1 MTAVRSTA
9 TGLLID
15 CWADVDRL
23 VLGIDPQLAELKPG
37 HGSSVAWTIGHITNQ
52 VDTWI
57 NGRFADRT
65 PHSLIG
71 RDEFRRGGSGAAEN
85 WIEILRGVS
94 EVRRT
99 AAGFLG
105 DIEDRDLETRI
116 PYDGSIIE
124 LRQTGLTLRYALAR
138 IVSHHYFH
146 LGEMA
151 WWLGS
156 RGVAVGDY
164 PGPLI
169 NALSAG

>member
-1 MTAVRSTA
+1 MTRVRSSA

-23 VLGIDPQLAELKPG
+23 VVDIDPHLAELKPD
-37 HGSSVAWTIGHITNQ
+37 HGSSVAWTVGHITNQ
-52 VDTWI
+52 VDAWI

-65 PHSLIG
+65 PHALIG

-85 WIEILRGVS
+85 WVQILRGVS
-94 EVRRT
+94 EVRR
-99 AAGFLG
+99 APAGFLW
-105 DIEDRDLETRI
+105 DIEDRDLDTPR
-116 PYDGSIIE
+116 PYHGSIIE
-124 LRQTGLTLRYALAR
+124 LRHTGLTLRYALAR

-156 RGVAVGDY
+156 KGIVVGEY

-169 NALSAG
+169 NAVRTG